1 LDKNKAYR
9 KSCTNI
15 RKPVNSKTKEKILF
29 SFTASNFSAS
39 DAPTGANNTVSGTIQ
54 RKPNRLTKPNVPAGA
69 SLGVLPKVSI
79 VNVAG
84 NEIINPIAEA
94 VPTDL

>member
-1 LDKNKAYR
+1 MDKNKAHN

-15 RKPVNSKTKEKILF
+15 RKPVNSNTKEKILF
-29 SFTASNFSAS
+29 SFTASNFAAS
-39 DAPTGANNTVSGTIQ
+39 DTPTGANNTVSGTIQ

-79 VNVAG
+79 VSVAG
-84 NEIINPIAEA
+84 NEIINPKSAGSPRI
-94 VPTDL
+94 